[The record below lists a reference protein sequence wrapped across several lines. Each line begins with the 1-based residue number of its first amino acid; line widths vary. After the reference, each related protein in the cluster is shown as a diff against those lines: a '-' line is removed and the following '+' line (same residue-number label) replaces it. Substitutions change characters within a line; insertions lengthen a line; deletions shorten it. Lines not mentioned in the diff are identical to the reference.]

1 MKALRWHGQRD
12 IRIEEVPEPSPGK
25 GEVKIKVKW
34 CGICGTDLSEYAEGP
49 IILPAKRPHP
59 LTGKQPPII
68 LGHEFSG
75 EIVEVGSEVTGFAV
89 GERVTV
95 NPLIVCNDCF
105 WCKWGRYNECARL
118 ATLGLGADGAFAEY
132 VIAPA
137 YGCYKLPPEV
147 SDEMGALC
155 ETLAVLVRACKRGEV
170 APGDSVAVI
179 GAGPVGLLA
188 LQTAKASG
196 ASKVFV
202 IEPIPKRREIAKK
215 LGATAVYDPQEVDAG
230 KEIAKLT
237 NGIRADVT
245 IECVGSG
252 PAMETALKVSRRA
265 GKIVLVG
272 IAKKPIEF
280 PFDKLLFPEKD
291 LIPVQG
297 YVDEFPAAISF
308 LADGRVKVESLI
320 TAKIKLDDIIEK
332 GFKVLDSEQ
341 RAEHFKI
348 LVSPEL

>member
-49 IILPAKRPHP
+49 ILLPAKRPHP

-132 VIAPA
+132 IIAPA

-188 LQTAKASG
+188 LQAAKASG